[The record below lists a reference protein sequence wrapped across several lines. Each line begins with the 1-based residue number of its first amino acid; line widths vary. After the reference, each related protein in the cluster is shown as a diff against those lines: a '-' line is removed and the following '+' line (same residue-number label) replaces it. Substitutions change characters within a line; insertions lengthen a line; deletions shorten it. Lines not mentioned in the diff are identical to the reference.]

1 VITTKVDVLGLD
13 GKPGGKA
20 DVPYVFEV
28 GLRPDLIKRAF
39 WLVGSHGFQP
49 KGRDP
54 MAGDRT
60 TAETHSPPTG
70 TGQSRLPRV
79 KGSRYSRAGMAGGV
93 ASTVKGR
100 LAHPPRSEKVIH
112 FKINKKERRL
122 ATESA
127 IAYTAD
133 IESVKA
139 RGHRVKATS
148 LPLVVTDD
156 IETVEKTAELV
167 KFLEKAQMSEE
178 LARLYSGIKRNSGH
192 ARLRG
197 RAYRNRVG
205 PLFVV
210 TNDRGLGRASGAIP
224 GVDVV
229 RVDDLNIL
237 DLAPGGVPGRLT
249 LWTESSMAT
258 LAAPKKEVEM
268 TVAA

>member
-1 VITTKVDVLGLD
+1 MSGVKVDVLGLD
-13 GKPGGKA
+13 GKPGGKV
-20 DVPYVFEV
+20 DVPDVFSV
-28 GLRPDLIKRAF
+28 GLRPDLVKRAF

-54 MAGDRT
+54 MAGERT

-70 TGQSRLPRV
+70 TGQSRIPRV
-79 KGSRYSRAGMAGGV
+79 KGSRYSRSGMAAGV

-100 LAHPPRSEKVIH
+100 LPHPPRSEKVIH
-112 FKINKKERRL
+112 FKINKKEKRL

-133 IESVKA
+133 LASVKA
-139 RGHRVKATS
+139 RGHRVDAA
-148 LPLVVTDD
+148 LPLVVTDE
-156 IETVEKTAELV
+156 IETVEKTATLAS
-167 KFLEKAQMSEE
+167 FLENAQLSGE
-178 LARLYSGIKRNSGH
+178 LDRLYGGIKSNSGK

-197 RAYRNRVG
+197 RVYRERVG

-210 TNDRGLGRASGAIP
+210 TNDRGLGRASHSIP
-224 GVDVV
+224 GTDVV
-229 RVDDLNIL
+229 RVEDLSIL

-249 LWTESSMAT
+249 LWTESSLAT
-258 LAAPKKEVEM
+258 LAAPKKEVEV

>member
-1 VITTKVDVLGLD
+1 MKADVLGVDGKPSGKVDVPD
-13 GKPGGKA
+13 
-20 DVPYVFEV
+20 VFEV

-54 MAGDRT
+54 MAGERT

-70 TGQSRLPRV
+70 TGQSRIPRV
-79 KGSRYSRAGMAGGV
+79 KGSRYSRSGMAGGV

-100 LAHPPRSEKVIH
+100 LPHPPRSEKRIY
-112 FKINKKERRL
+112 FKINKKERKL
-122 ATESA
+122 ATDSA
-127 IAYTAD
+127 IAYTGNLD
-133 IESVKA
+133 SVKA
-139 RGHRVKATS
+139 RGHRFNSA
-148 LPLVVTDD
+148 LPLVVSDD
-156 IETVEKTAELV
+156 IETVEKASELV
-167 KFLEKAQMSEE
+167 TFLEKAQMKDE
-178 LARLYSGIKRNSGH
+178 LHRLYGGIKRNTGKS
-192 ARLRG
+192 RLRG
-197 RAYRNRVG
+197 RAYKSRVG

-210 TNDRGLGRASGAIP
+210 TNDRGVGKASGSIP

-229 RVDDLNIL
+229 RVDNLSIL

-249 LWTESSMAT
+249 VWTESSLAT